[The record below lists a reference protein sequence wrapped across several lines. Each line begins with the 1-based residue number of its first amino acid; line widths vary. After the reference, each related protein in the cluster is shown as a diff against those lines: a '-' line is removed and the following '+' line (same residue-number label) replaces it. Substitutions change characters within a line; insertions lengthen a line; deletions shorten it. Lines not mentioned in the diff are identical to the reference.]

1 MSSYQVFARKYRP
14 QTFDS
19 VVGQE
24 HITQTLKNAITS
36 NRLAHAYLFVGPRGT
51 GKTSTARILAKAL
64 NCIHG
69 PTVTPCGECDPCRE
83 IAAGNSLDVLEID
96 GASNNGVEQVRE
108 LRENVRFAPTRGK
121 YKIYIIDEVHMLSTA
136 AFNALLKT
144 LEEPPPHVKFVFATT
159 DVQKVLP
166 TILSRCQ
173 RFDLRRIPA
182 ELIAAHLEY
191 IAGEEKITL
200 EPEAARAIAK
210 GAEGGLRDA
219 ESMLDQLVAFC
230 GETIAEADVLSVFG
244 FTAAQTVS
252 DLCGA
257 LLDGDS
263 PAALGIVQA
272 QAQAGRDLSRLMADL
287 IGHLRNL
294 LVAKADP
301 EGVAA
306 EVGAEGLETLQA
318 QSDRIAMDR
327 LLDLIEQFAAAESRM
342 KWAPNKK
349 LHFEIAVIK
358 AIQTLGQATLTE
370 VLDTLTILKTGGELP
385 PARPVQAARPAP
397 KLAAPAAPKPPERRS
412 LVAAFH
418 KETGVPAPQTPPPQP
433 AAPAPAPVV
442 TEVPAAPA
450 IAEPVPQAEPE
461 RAPWEEHT
469 ESGEP
474 APLPDTGTLSLF
486 GDELL
491 PSIPEPPVQVPVV
504 EPVEAEAAPEPEQP
518 VEQPEEIEEP
528 AAAEEPAPAEE
539 TEAPGVDPELWPRLL
554 LEVREKKPFIKAWVE
569 AGTLLRFENGVA
581 TLGFPATQDA
591 AFSRES
597 LDKPLQRKY
606 LEETFARLTGTPVT
620 VKLESCPGL
629 VVHPVH
635 LPQKVQE
642 PIVDPM
648 EEFKNDPLIRQAL
661 DLFKAEI
668 QPG

>member
-14 QTFDS
+14 QTFDE

-24 HITQTLKNAITS
+24 HITQTLKNAINT

-64 NCIHG
+64 NCVHG

-121 YKIYIIDEVHMLSTA
+121 YKVYIIDEVHMLSTA

-144 LEEPPPHVKFVFATT
+144 LEEPPEHVKFVFATT

-182 ELIAAHLEY
+182 ELIANHLQY
-191 IAGEEKITL
+191 IAAHERITL
-200 EPEAARAIAK
+200 APEAARAIAK

-230 GETIAEADVLSVFG
+230 GEVITETDVLSVFG

-252 DLCGA
+252 DLCEHILA
-257 LLDGDS
+257 GDS
-263 PAALGIVQA
+263 PAALGIVQS
-272 QAQAGRDLSRLMADL
+272 QAEAGRDLSRLMSDL

-301 EGVAA
+301 EWIKS
-306 EVGAEGLETLQA
+306 EVGADVLETFQA
-318 QSDRIAMDR
+318 QADRIEMDR
-327 LLDLIEQFAAAESRM
+327 LLDLIEQFAAAEGRM

-370 VLDTLTILKTGGELP
+370 VLDALTVLKTGGELP
-385 PARPVQAARPAP
+385 PPKPSLPTPRPQTAPRPAP
-397 KLAAPAAPKPPERRS
+397 KTEPEPQAAPRRS
-412 LVAAFH
+412 LVDAFR
-418 KETGVPAPQTPPPQP
+418 KETS
-433 AAPAPAPVV
+433 APAPAPKPEPIHPPVQPK
-442 TEVPAAPA
+442 PAAP
-450 IAEPVPQAEPE
+450 EPPVSAPSPVREPE
-461 RAPWEEHT
+461 PAPAPRVQESSEPALAPWDDRPEA
-469 ESGEP
+469 P

-486 GDELL
+486 SEELL
-491 PSIPEPPVQVPVV
+491 PTVQEPPLPVPVV
-504 EPVEAEAAPEPEQP
+504 E
-518 VEQPEEIEEP
+518 EEP
-528 AAAEEPAPAEE
+528 AAKPPEAVEEPPSEPAL
-539 TEAPGVDPELWPRLL
+539 APGLWLRLL
-554 LEVREKKPFIKAWVE
+554 LEVRDKKPLLLSWVE
-569 AGTLLRFENGVA
+569 TGALLGIANGVC
-581 TLGFPATQDA
+581 TLGFPEGSG
-591 AFSRES
+591 FVMES
-597 LDKPLQRKY
+597 LGKPAPRTF
-606 LEETFARLTGTPVT
+606 LEEALARLIGQPITL
-620 VKLESCPGL
+620 KLELRPGL
-629 VVHPVH
+629 VVTPVD
-635 LPQKVQE
+635 LPEAAPQV
-642 PIVDPM
+642 PADPM
-648 EEFKNDPLIRQAL
+648 EAFKNDPLIRHAL
-661 DLFKAEI
+661 DLFKAEL
-668 QPG
+668 QVG